1 MRWFYIAVPLRHQP
15 LHWSKPGVPLLTSSA
30 DGVFQWPG
38 KWFSDQCRNLYTV
51 GMKTT
56 DQHGAIPIAYQYWQ
70 YKSASYQCKIP
81 VSWWTVKSIYWI
93 NPCYTSFKT
102 ILPTDPQL
110 KCPDSFKQAPTSQL
124 ILSNTASTD
133 TFSKACRERERW
145 KRERLDLKWFKN
157 SVLGLEP
164 IPMLRVCLG
173 QRISFSHPW
182 KLLCCVED
190 LFKQVISTRGGGV
203 HQKER
208 QEDPCCRILHLR

>member
-1 MRWFYIAVPLRHQP
+1 MQKS
-15 LHWSKPGVPLLTSSA
+15 LHCGDENNWSARSDPYRLSILAIQIIIISMQNSSLLV
-30 DGVFQWPG
+30 DCQ
-38 KWFSDQCRNLYTV
+38 KHIR
-51 GMKTT
+51 
-56 DQHGAIPIAYQYWQ
+56 
-70 YKSASYQCKIP
+70 
-81 VSWWTVKSIYWI
+81 YWI

-190 LFKQVISTRGGGV
+190 LFKQVISTGGGGV

-208 QEDPCCRILHLR
+208 QEDPRCRILHLR